1 MGLEVPD
8 FEAPPCARGE
18 NSSYRAM
25 IIRRSPWLHCSLAV
39 LFWLAGC
46 SKSEPKSGLSTSAV
60 STGQRTVLN
69 FGNGTEPQDIDPQIV
84 TGVPENKIV
93 NALFEGL
100 VAEGPTGADTVGGVA
115 ERWEISEDGLVYT
128 FFLRTTAK
136 WSNGDPVTAQDFVAS
151 YRRILTPSLGAEYA
165 YKLHHVVGAEAFNKG
180 ELKDF
185 AQVGLAAPDAHTL
198 RVTLKHR
205 APFLIEAMKHY
216 SWFPVHTPTVEKFG
230 GLARKGTAWTRPENL
245 VGNGPFVL
253 KEWRPNQRIVVT
265 RSPTYWDRQQV
276 KLETINFLPTESID
290 TEERMFRTGQVDRT
304 NELPNTKIDTYKR
317 DYAGS
322 YRQDPYF
329 GVYFYRVNVTKA
341 PLNDKRVRRALA
353 LAIDRESLV
362 RNVTRGGQQPAYNF
376 CPPSP
381 MFTSQAR
388 IDGDLAEAKRLL
400 AEAGFPAGRGFP
412 KVDILYNTSEN
423 HRAIAEAI
431 QQMWRTRLGVE
442 IGLANQEWKVYL
454 DSQDTLNYDL
464 CRAGWIA
471 DYTDPNTFM
480 DMWVTGGG
488 NNDTG
493 WSNATYDALVR
504 TSLAAGSETE
514 RLASY
519 QQMEAMLAD
528 ELPIIPIYFYTRVF
542 AVNPKLR
549 FVPNAIDNRNWKFV
563 EFLP

>member
-1 MGLEVPD
+1 MLLP
-8 FEAPPCARGE
+8 
-18 NSSYRAM
+18 
-25 IIRRSPWLHCSLAV
+25 RSPWLGCAIAGI
-39 LFWLAGC
+39 FWLAGC
-46 SKSEPKSGLSTSAV
+46 AKSEPKADAGAPTA
-60 STGQRTVLN
+60 GAAPRTVLN
-69 FGNGTEPQDIDPQIV
+69 YGNGTEPQDIDPQVV

-100 VAEGPTGADTVGGVA
+100 VAEGPTGSDTVGGVA
-115 ERWEISEDGLVYT
+115 ERWEITPDGRVYT

-136 WSNGDPVTAQDFVAS
+136 WSNGDPITAQDFVAS
-151 YRRILTPSLGAEYA
+151 YRRMLTPSLGAEYA
-165 YKLHHVVGAEAFNKG
+165 YKLHHVVGAEAYNKG

-185 AQVGLAAPDAHTL
+185 TQVGFAAPDAHTL
-198 RVTLKHR
+198 RITLKHR
-205 APFLIEAMKHY
+205 TPFLIEAMKHY
-216 SWFPVHTPTVEKFG
+216 SWFPVHLPTVEKFG
-230 GLARKGTAWTRPENL
+230 GLARKGSAWTRPENL

-253 KEWRPNQRIVVT
+253 KEWRPNQRIVVS
-265 RSPTYWDRQQV
+265 RSATYWDREKV

-290 TEERMFRTGQVDRT
+290 TEERMFRTGQLDRT
-304 NELPNTKIDTYKR
+304 NELPNAKIATYQR
-317 DYAGS
+317 DYAAS

-381 MFTSQAR
+381 QFTSGAR
-388 IDGDLAEAKRLL
+388 IEGDLAEAKRLL
-400 AEAGFPAGRGFP
+400 AEAGFPGGKGFP

-493 WSNATYDALVR
+493 WSNASYDALVR
-504 TSLAAGSETE
+504 ESLAAGSEAE
-514 RLASY
+514 RLAIY
-519 QQMEAMLAD
+519 QRLEKILAD
-528 ELPIIPIYFYTRVF
+528 ELPVIPIYFYTRVF

-549 FVPNAIDNRNWKFV
+549 YVPNAIDNRSWKFV

>member
-1 MGLEVPD
+1 
-8 FEAPPCARGE
+8 
-18 NSSYRAM
+18 M
-25 IIRRSPWLHCSLAV
+25 IILRSPWLHCSLAG

-46 SKSEPKSGLSTSAV
+46 SKSEPKAGLSTSAV
-60 STGQRTVLN
+60 STGPRTVLN

-115 ERWEISEDGLVYT
+115 ERWEISEDGRVYT

-151 YRRILTPSLGAEYA
+151 YRRMLTPSLAAEYA

-265 RSPTYWDRQQV
+265 RSPTYWDREQV

-317 DYAGS
+317 DYAAS

-504 TSLAAGSETE
+504 SSLAAGSETE

>member
-1 MGLEVPD
+1 MT
-8 FEAPPCARGE
+8 
-18 NSSYRAM
+18 
-25 IIRRSPWLHCSLAV
+25 IRRSPWLCCSVAA

-46 SKSEPKSGLSTSAV
+46 SKSEPKSGPSTSAV
-60 STGQRTVLN
+60 STGPRTVLN

-115 ERWEISEDGLVYT
+115 ERWEISEDGRVYT

-151 YRRILTPSLGAEYA
+151 YRRMLTPSLAAEYA
-165 YKLHHVVGAEAFNKG
+165 YKLHHVVGAEAYNKG

-185 AQVGLAAPDAHTL
+185 TQVGFAAPDAHTL

-253 KEWRPNQRIVVT
+253 REWRPNQRIVVT
-265 RSPTYWDRQQV
+265 RSPTYWDREQV

-317 DYAGS
+317 DYAAS

-504 TSLAAGSETE
+504 SSLAAGSEAE
-514 RLASY
+514 RLANY

>member
-1 MGLEVPD
+1 
-8 FEAPPCARGE
+8 
-18 NSSYRAM
+18 M
-25 IIRRSPWLHCSLAV
+25 IIRRSPWLHCSLAG

-46 SKSEPKSGLSTSAV
+46 SKSEPKAGLSTSAV

-115 ERWEISEDGLVYT
+115 ERWEISEDGRVYT

-151 YRRILTPSLGAEYA
+151 YRRMLTPSLAAEYA

-265 RSPTYWDRQQV
+265 RSPTYWDREQV

-317 DYAGS
+317 DYAAS

-504 TSLAAGSETE
+504 TSLAAGSEQE

-519 QQMEAMLAD
+519 QQMEAILAD

>member
-1 MGLEVPD
+1 MTP
-8 FEAPPCARGE
+8 
-18 NSSYRAM
+18 
-25 IIRRSPWLHCSLAV
+25 RR
-39 LFWLAGC
+39 LFWFCCVIAGFSC
-46 SKSEPKSGLSTSAV
+46 WSGCRKPDPKASPGAPV
-60 STGQRTVLN
+60 AGAGPRTELN
-69 FGNGTEPQDIDPQIV
+69 YGNGTEPQDIDPQVV

-100 VAEGPTGADTVGGVA
+100 VAEGPTGSDTVGGVA
-115 ERWEISEDGLVYT
+115 ERWDISPDGRVYT

-136 WSNGDPVTAQDFVAS
+136 WSNGDPITAQDFVAS
-151 YRRILTPSLGAEYA
+151 YRRMLTPSLGAEYA
-165 YKLHHVVGAEAFNKG
+165 YKLHHVVGAEAYNKG

-185 AQVGLAAPDAHTL
+185 TQVGFAAPDAHTL
-198 RVTLKHR
+198 RITLKHR

-216 SWFPVHTPTVEKFG
+216 SWFPVHIPTVEKFG
-230 GLARKGTAWTRPENL
+230 GLARKGSAWTRPENL

-265 RSPTYWDRQQV
+265 RSPTYWDRATV

-290 TEERMFRTGQVDRT
+290 TEERMFRTGQLDRT
-304 NELPNTKIDTYKR
+304 NELPNAKIATYQR
-317 DYAGS
+317 DYAAS

-329 GVYFYRVNVTKA
+329 GVYFYRLNVTKA

-381 MFTSQAR
+381 LFTSNAR
-388 IDGDLAEAKRLL
+388 IEGDLAEAKRLL
-400 AEAGFPAGRGFP
+400 AEAGFPGGKGFP

-480 DMWVTGGG
+480 DLWVTGGG

-493 WSNATYDALVR
+493 WSNASYDALVR
-504 TSLAAGSETE
+504 ESLAAGSEAE
-514 RLASY
+514 RLAIY
-519 QQMEAMLAD
+519 QKLEKILAD
-528 ELPIIPIYFYTRVF
+528 ELPVIPIYFYTRVF

-549 FVPNAIDNRNWKFV
+549 YVPNAIDNRSWKFV

>member
-1 MGLEVPD
+1 
-8 FEAPPCARGE
+8 
-18 NSSYRAM
+18 
-25 IIRRSPWLHCSLAV
+25 
-39 LFWLAGC
+39 
-46 SKSEPKSGLSTSAV
+46 
-60 STGQRTVLN
+60 
-69 FGNGTEPQDIDPQIV
+69 
-84 TGVPENKIV
+84 
-93 NALFEGL
+93 
-100 VAEGPTGADTVGGVA
+100 VA
-115 ERWEISEDGLVYT
+115 ERWEIPEDGRVYT

-265 RSPTYWDRQQV
+265 RSPTYWDREQV

-353 LAIDRESLV
+353 SGFR
-362 RNVTRGGQQPAYNF
+362 T
-376 CPPSP
+376 
-381 MFTSQAR
+381 
-388 IDGDLAEAKRLL
+388 AKRL
-400 AEAGFPAGRGFP
+400 A
-412 KVDILYNTSEN
+412 
-423 HRAIAEAI
+423 
-431 QQMWRTRLGVE
+431 
-442 IGLANQEWKVYL
+442 
-454 DSQDTLNYDL
+454 
-464 CRAGWIA
+464 
-471 DYTDPNTFM
+471 
-480 DMWVTGGG
+480 
-488 NNDTG
+488 
-493 WSNATYDALVR
+493 
-504 TSLAAGSETE
+504 
-514 RLASY
+514 
-519 QQMEAMLAD
+519 
-528 ELPIIPIYFYTRVF
+528 
-542 AVNPKLR
+542 
-549 FVPNAIDNRNWKFV
+549 
-563 EFLP
+563 

>member
-1 MGLEVPD
+1 
-8 FEAPPCARGE
+8 
-18 NSSYRAM
+18 M
-25 IIRRSPWLHCSLAV
+25 IIRRSPWLHCSVAA

-60 STGQRTVLN
+60 STGPRTALN

-115 ERWEISEDGLVYT
+115 ERWEISEDGRVYT

-151 YRRILTPSLGAEYA
+151 YRRMLTPSLAAEYA

-265 RSPTYWDRQQV
+265 RSPTYWDREQV

-290 TEERMFRTGQVDRT
+290 TEERMYRTGQVDRT

-317 DYAGS
+317 DYAAS

-504 TSLAAGSETE
+504 SSLAAGSETE

>member
-1 MGLEVPD
+1 
-8 FEAPPCARGE
+8 
-18 NSSYRAM
+18 M
-25 IIRRSPWLHCSLAV
+25 IIRRSPWLHCSLAA

-46 SKSEPKSGLSTSAV
+46 SKSEPKAGLSTSAV

-115 ERWEISEDGLVYT
+115 ERWEISEDGRVYT

-198 RVTLKHR
+198 RITLKHR

-265 RSPTYWDRQQV
+265 RSPTYWDREQV

-504 TSLAAGSETE
+504 TSLAAGSEQE

-519 QQMEAMLAD
+519 QQMEAILAD

-549 FVPNAIDNRNWKFV
+549 FVPNTIDNRNWKFV

>member
-1 MGLEVPD
+1 
-8 FEAPPCARGE
+8 
-18 NSSYRAM
+18 M
-25 IIRRSPWLHCSLAV
+25 IHRLPLVGASVLAV
-39 LFWLAGC
+39 LVLLTSC
-46 SKSEPKSGLSTSAV
+46 KKSEPQAAAPGAAPKASETP
-60 STGQRTVLN
+60 RKVLN
-69 FGNGTEPQDIDPQIV
+69 FGNGTEPQDLDPQII

-115 ERWEISEDGLVYT
+115 ERWEISGDGLVYK
-128 FFLRTTAK
+128 FFLRANAK
-136 WSNGDPVTAQDFVAS
+136 WSTGDPVTAQDFVSS
-151 YRRILTPSLGAEYA
+151 YRRILTPSLASEYA

-185 AQVGLAAPDAHTL
+185 SQVGFAALDARTL
-198 RVTLKHR
+198 QVTLKHR
-205 APFLIEAMKHY
+205 APFLLEAMKHY
-216 SWFPVHTPTVEKFG
+216 SWFPVHIPTVEKFG
-230 GLARKGTAWTRPENL
+230 GLARKGSAWTRPENL
-245 VGNGPFVL
+245 VGNGPYLL

-265 RSPTYWDRQQV
+265 RSPTYWDRETV
-276 KLETINFLPTESID
+276 KLDTINFLPTESID

-317 DYAGS
+317 DFAAS
-322 YRQDPYF
+322 YRQDPYY
-329 GVYFYRVNVTKA
+329 GVYFYRLNVTRP

-381 MFTSQAR
+381 VFTSTAR
-388 IDGDLAEAKRLL
+388 IAGDLAEAKRLL
-400 AEAGFPAGRGFP
+400 AEAGFPEGRGFP

-454 DSQDTLNYDL
+454 DSQDTLNYGIA
-464 CRAGWIA
+464 RAGWIA

-480 DMWVTGGG
+480 DMWLTGGG

-493 WSNATYDALVR
+493 WSNAIYDRLVR
-504 TSLAAGSETE
+504 ESLAAGSEQE
-514 RLASY
+514 RFAIY
-519 QQMEAMLAD
+519 QKLEAILAD
-528 ELPIIPIYFYTRVF
+528 ELPVIPIYFYTRVF
-542 AVNPKLR
+542 ALNPKLR
-549 FVPNAIDNRNWKFV
+549 FVPNVIDNRSWKFV

>member
-1 MGLEVPD
+1 MLSP
-8 FEAPPCARGE
+8 
-18 NSSYRAM
+18 
-25 IIRRSPWLHCSLAV
+25 RSPWLGCVVAGIIC
-39 LFWLAGC
+39 LAGC
-46 SKSEPKSGLSTSAV
+46 AKSEPKADAGAPTASTV
-60 STGQRTVLN
+60 PRTVLN
-69 FGNGTEPQDIDPQIV
+69 YGNGTEPQDIDPQVV

-100 VAEGPTGADTVGGVA
+100 VAEGPTGSDTVGGVA
-115 ERWEISEDGLVYT
+115 ERWEISPDGRVYT

-185 AQVGLAAPDAHTL
+185 AQVGFAAPDAHTL
-198 RVTLKHR
+198 RITLKHR

-216 SWFPVHTPTVEKFG
+216 SWFPVHIPTVEKFG
-230 GLARKGTAWTRPENL
+230 GLARKGAAWTRPENL

-253 KEWRPNQRIVVT
+253 KEWRPNQRLVVT
-265 RSPTYWDRQQV
+265 RSPTYWDRERV
-276 KLETINFLPTESID
+276 KLETINFMPTESIE

-304 NELPNTKIDTYKR
+304 NELPNNKIETYKR
-317 DYAGS
+317 EFATS

-381 MFTSQAR
+381 LFTSNAR
-388 IDGDLAEAKRLL
+388 IEGDLAEAKRLL
-400 AEAGFPAGRGFP
+400 AEAGFPGGKGFP
-412 KVDILYNTSEN
+412 KVNILYNTSEN

-442 IGLANQEWKVYL
+442 IGMANQEWKVYL
-454 DSQDTLNYDL
+454 DAQDTLNYDL

-480 DMWVTGGG
+480 DLWVTGGG

-493 WSNATYDALVR
+493 WSNATYDGLVR
-504 TSLAAGSETE
+504 ESLAAGSEAE
-514 RLASY
+514 RLAIY
-519 QQMEAMLAD
+519 QKMETILAD
-528 ELPIIPIYFYTRVF
+528 ELPVIPIYFYTRVF

-549 FVPNAIDNRNWKFV
+549 YVPNAIDNRNWKFM

>member
-1 MGLEVPD
+1 MTT
-8 FEAPPCARGE
+8 
-18 NSSYRAM
+18 
-25 IIRRSPWLHCSLAV
+25 RRSPWLYCSV
-39 LFWLAGC
+39 VGLFWLAGC
-46 SKSEPKSGLSTSAV
+46 SKSEPKAGSSASAV
-60 STGQRTVLN
+60 STGPRTVLN
-69 FGNGTEPQDIDPQIV
+69 FGNGTEPQDLDPQIV

-100 VAEGPTGADTVGGVA
+100 VAEGPTGSDTVGGVA
-115 ERWEISEDGLVYT
+115 ERWEISEDGRVYT

-253 KEWRPNQRIVVT
+253 KEWRPNQRIVVA
-265 RSPTYWDRQQV
+265 RSPTYWDREQV

-317 DYAGS
+317 DYAAS

-400 AEAGFPAGRGFP
+400 AEAGFPGGRGFP

-519 QQMEAMLAD
+519 QQMEAILAD

-549 FVPNAIDNRNWKFV
+549 YVPNAIDNRNWKFV

>member
-1 MGLEVPD
+1 ML
-8 FEAPPCARGE
+8 PP
-18 NSSYRAM
+18 
-25 IIRRSPWLHCSLAV
+25 RSPWLGCAIAGIL
-39 LFWLAGC
+39 WLAGC
-46 SKSEPKSGLSTSAV
+46 AKSEPKADAGAPTA
-60 STGQRTVLN
+60 GAGPRTVLN
-69 FGNGTEPQDIDPQIV
+69 YGNGTEPQDIDPQVV
-84 TGVPENKIV
+84 TGVPENKLV

-115 ERWEISEDGLVYT
+115 ERWEISEDGRVYT

-253 KEWRPNQRIVVT
+253 KEWRPNQRIVVS
-265 RSPTYWDRQQV
+265 RSATYWDREKV

-317 DYAGS
+317 DYAAS

>member
-1 MGLEVPD
+1 MLSP
-8 FEAPPCARGE
+8 
-18 NSSYRAM
+18 
-25 IIRRSPWLHCSLAV
+25 RSPWLGCVVAGIIC
-39 LFWLAGC
+39 LAGC
-46 SKSEPKSGLSTSAV
+46 AKSEPKADAGAPTASTV
-60 STGQRTVLN
+60 PRTVLN
-69 FGNGTEPQDIDPQIV
+69 YGNGTEPQDIDPQVV

-100 VAEGPTGADTVGGVA
+100 VAEGPTGSDTVGGVA
-115 ERWEISEDGLVYT
+115 ERWEISPDGRVYT

-185 AQVGLAAPDAHTL
+185 AQVGFTAPDAHTL
-198 RVTLKHR
+198 RITLKHR

-216 SWFPVHTPTVEKFG
+216 SWFPVHIPTVEKFG
-230 GLARKGTAWTRPENL
+230 GLARKGAAWTRPENL

-253 KEWRPNQRIVVT
+253 KEWRPNQRLVVT
-265 RSPTYWDRQQV
+265 RSPTYWDRERV
-276 KLETINFLPTESID
+276 KLETINFMPTESIE

-304 NELPNTKIDTYKR
+304 NELPNNKIETYKR
-317 DYAGS
+317 EFATS

-381 MFTSQAR
+381 LFTSNAR
-388 IDGDLAEAKRLL
+388 IEGDLAEAKRLL
-400 AEAGFPAGRGFP
+400 AEAGFPGGKGFP
-412 KVDILYNTSEN
+412 KVNILYNTSEN

-442 IGLANQEWKVYL
+442 IGMANQEWKVYL
-454 DSQDTLNYDL
+454 DAQDTLNYDL

-480 DMWVTGGG
+480 DLWVTGGG

-493 WSNATYDALVR
+493 WSNATYDGLVR
-504 TSLAAGSETE
+504 ESLAAGSEAE
-514 RLASY
+514 RLAIY
-519 QQMEAMLAD
+519 QKMETIWAD
-528 ELPIIPIYFYTRVF
+528 ELPVLPIYFYTRVF

-549 FVPNAIDNRNWKFV
+549 FVPNVIDNRNWQFV